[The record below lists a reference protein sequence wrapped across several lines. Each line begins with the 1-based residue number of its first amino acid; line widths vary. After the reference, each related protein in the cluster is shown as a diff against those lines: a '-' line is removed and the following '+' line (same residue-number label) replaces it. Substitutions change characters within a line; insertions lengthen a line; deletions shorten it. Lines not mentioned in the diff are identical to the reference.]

1 MKPGFW
7 SRILAAIS
15 VPVILI
21 LILIYEH
28 SGGSGMT
35 CPFYRLTGLYC
46 PGCGSGRAVQALYR
60 GHIIQAIRYNILL
73 PLLGLP
79 SLAVLI
85 HEYLRIVFPA
95 MKLKPVFVSQS
106 AVKAVIAVV
115 VAFWVLRNVPS
126 LSFLAP

>member
-1 MKPGFW
+1 MDIAVF
-7 SRILAAIS
+7 A
-15 VPVILI
+15 V
-21 LILIYEH
+21 
-28 SGGSGMT
+28 
-35 CPFYRLTGLYC
+35 YC
-46 PGCGSGRAVQALYR
+46 PGS
-60 GHIIQAIRYNILL
+60 
-73 PLLGLP
+73 PKKE
-79 SLAVLI
+79 LI